1 MTDYNKLPTAIVIS
15 FTYKYFGHLDVEIIV
30 KLHTSKF
37 VQFMRV
43 AQCRQRNSASAEDR
57 LEEIPAHNLGDTES
71 KMPVGQLNNPVL
83 SKVSISFSE

>member
-1 MTDYNKLPTAIVIS
+1 MVPRCIALGKTIHVYPADQMTDYNKLPTAIVIS

-43 AQCRQRNSASAEDR
+43 AQCRQRNSASAR
-57 LEEIPAHNLGDTES
+57 RQARGNTGA
-71 KMPVGQLNNPVL
+71 
-83 SKVSISFSE
+83 